1 MEEISPDPKRK
12 TISFAIVFPDIAFIA
27 RLAKI
32 ARIEEIPRKVL
43 VMDRLNHGEHLSPPR
58 LPLGAAG
65 SIAVD

>member
-12 TISFAIVFPDIAFIA
+12 TISFAIVFPDIAVIA

-43 VMDRLNHGEHLSPPR
+43 VMDRLNHGL
-58 LPLGAAG
+58 
-65 SIAVD
+65 D

>member
-43 VMDRLNHGEHLSPPR
+43 VMDRLNHGL
-58 LPLGAAG
+58 
-65 SIAVD
+65 D